1 MVRNAIQPVIAVLLM
16 SLIALAAW
24 AGPVDLNSADA
35 ETIARELNGVGVS
48 RAQAIVD
55 YREQFGAFSSAD
67 ELLNV
72 DGIGPHILEVNKS
85 NIVLSQ
91 AD

>member
-1 MVRNAIQPVIAVLLM
+1 MVRKAFQPICTLLLTVLFVM
-16 SLIALAAW
+16 ASW

-55 YREQFGAFSSAD
+55 YRKQFGAFSSAE

-72 DGIGPHILEVNKS
+72 NGIGPHILEVNKG